1 MGMPHY
7 DRDPSPRAR
16 IAAECLTR
24 GKEALVTGCAALLD
38 GRPGDVDD
46 NLVLVLGGETA
57 RYILGGFEGG
67 KDGYWPRVWAA
78 RGLMYAWDEL
88 AADAVI
94 CATADHSWRVREMA
108 AKVIGRHRV
117 ADAYYAVDRLR
128 GDGVP
133 RVRAAAEQ
141 AIRILTDEGLP

>member
-1 MGMPHY
+1 MPVD

-16 IAAECLTR
+16 VVAECLTR
-24 GKEALVTGCAALLD
+24 GKEALVSGCAALLD
-38 GRPGDVDD
+38 GRADEVDD
-46 NLVLVLGGETA
+46 SLVLVLGGESA

-94 CATADHSWRVREMA
+94 CATGDHSWRVREMA

-117 ADAYYAVDRLR
+117 ADAYHAVDRLR

-133 RVRAAAEQ
+133 RVRAAAERT
-141 AIRILTDEGLP
+141 IKILTAEGFQ